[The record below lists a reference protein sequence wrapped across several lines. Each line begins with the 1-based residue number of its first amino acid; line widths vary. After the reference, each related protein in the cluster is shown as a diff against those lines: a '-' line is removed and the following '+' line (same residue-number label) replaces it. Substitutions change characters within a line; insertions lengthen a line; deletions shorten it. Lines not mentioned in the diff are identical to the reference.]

1 MELSNRTIVED
12 YFFDLNSLA
21 ELLAKLTN
29 SYRLMIGGAEELN
42 TVALATK
49 KDVKNAI
56 NRANELGEIIDRL
69 IITIDKA
76 GDSCNQYCKLKN
88 EVLEAR
94 LNIKYIENEMEEE
107 LKK

>member
-1 MELSNRTIVED
+1 MSNRTVVED
-12 YFFDLNSLA
+12 YYFDLNSLA

-56 NRANELGEIIDRL
+56 KRANELGKIIDRL
-69 IITIDKA
+69 LNTIDKA
-76 GDSCNQYCKLKN
+76 DYSFSEYCRLKN
-88 EVLEAR
+88 EILEAR
-94 LNIKYIENEMEEE
+94 LNCEYIQNEIIEQ